1 MMLDDAVPA
10 RGFGTS
16 GAFYVSFFVRGLCG
30 YFSLALRFKRLQE
43 VVMHTFFFI
52 PNNLWVD
59 KKCIVV
65 HKVDEHL
72 LTFAVRFLYRIILPV
87 RLQTGTRKLV
97 VNKFTPEN
105 V

>member
-1 MMLDDAVPA
+1 MLDDAIPA

-16 GAFYVSFFVRGLCG
+16 GAFYESFFVRGLCG
-30 YFSLALRFKRLQE
+30 YSSLVLPFKRLQE
-43 VVMHTFFFI
+43 VVMRTFFFI

-72 LTFAVRFLYRIILPV
+72 LTLAVHFL
-87 RLQTGTRKLV
+87 
-97 VNKFTPEN
+97 
-105 V
+105 